1 MHLGA
6 PELIAVLFLALLF
19 FGPTRLPQLASSLGE
34 AVRGFKKAS
43 AGDDHPAL
51 PPQATP
57 VASVAPVAPVQPQ
70 NPTPPQA

>member
-43 AGDDHPAL
+43 AGEAQPAL
-51 PPQATP
+51 P
-57 VASVAPVAPVQPQ
+57 ASSTAPASSAAPAQPQ